1 MALNS
6 GPIKFSQTMIR
17 CSFCVFLILLLL
29 YYSSVLLVQFFWQK
43 SKFGWPCNSEVILI
57 YWQYVDFN
65 TCTASDSELPS
76 YEDMVKTLE
85 EEKQQQKMKKC
96 ESPPSYS
103 QVVMDIEKSH
113 RHMPDVE

>member
-1 MALNS
+1 M
-6 GPIKFSQTMIR
+6 
-17 CSFCVFLILLLL
+17 
-29 YYSSVLLVQFFWQK
+29 VQFFWQK

>member
-1 MALNS
+1 MES
-6 GPIKFSQTMIR
+6 PKRKIDSIY
-17 CSFCVFLILLLL
+17 FL
-29 YYSSVLLVQFFWQK
+29 
-43 SKFGWPCNSEVILI
+43 
-57 YWQYVDFN
+57 DFN
-65 TCTASDSELPS
+65 THAASDSELPS

-103 QVVMDIEKSH
+103 QVVKDIEKSH

>member
-1 MALNS
+1 MY
-6 GPIKFSQTMIR
+6 
-17 CSFCVFLILLLL
+17 FL
-29 YYSSVLLVQFFWQK
+29 Y
-43 SKFGWPCNSEVILI
+43 
-57 YWQYVDFN
+57 FN
-65 TCTASDSELPS
+65 TCKASDSELPS

>member
-1 MALNS
+1 MY
-6 GPIKFSQTMIR
+6 
-17 CSFCVFLILLLL
+17 FL
-29 YYSSVLLVQFFWQK
+29 
-43 SKFGWPCNSEVILI
+43 
-57 YWQYVDFN
+57 DFN

-103 QVVMDIEKSH
+103 QIEKSH
-113 RHMPDVE
+113 TNMPDLE